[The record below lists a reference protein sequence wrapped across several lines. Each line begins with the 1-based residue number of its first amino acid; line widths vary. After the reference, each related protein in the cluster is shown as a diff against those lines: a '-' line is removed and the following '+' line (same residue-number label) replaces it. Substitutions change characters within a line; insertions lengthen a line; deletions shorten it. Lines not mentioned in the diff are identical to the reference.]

1 MTIVFN
7 LKTQVCY
14 VVRIL
19 IYIYWNII
27 RTQLHELITYYYY
40 YYTRHSKRFLSIKTI
55 NLLNRN
61 KKQVYCKYINI

>member
-40 YYTRHSKRFLSIKTI
+40 YTRHSKRFLSIKTI